1 MSGKTQPVMIS
12 ENILATLS
20 EAHENISRLNPIVC
34 RIIINTLNAAFIE
47 RVIDM
52 IMDSYREHEEHC

>member
-1 MSGKTQPVMIS
+1 MIS
-12 ENILATLS
+12 ENILARLS

-52 IMDSYREHEEHC
+52 IMDSYHEHEEHC